1 MKAYSEDLRERVVGA
16 VGRGEPRAAVAVR
29 FEVSLP
35 TIERWLRLKRET
47 GGLARR
53 PVPGP
58 VAVKT
63 AGLAVALPERLAEH
77 ADATLA
83 DHCSWWREVSGI
95 EVSTATMSRALTALG
110 WTRKKRR

>member
-1 MKAYSEDLRERVVGA
+1 MKAYSEDLRERVISA
-16 VGRGEPRAAVAVR
+16 VERGQPRTDVAPR
-29 FEVSLP
+29 FEVSVP

-63 AGLAVALPERLAEH
+63 AGLVMALPERLAGH

-83 DHCSWWREVSGI
+83 AHCSWWQQVSGF
-95 EVSTATMSRALTALG
+95 EVSTATMSRALARLG
-110 WTRKKRR
+110 WTRKKRP

>member
-1 MKAYSEDLRERVVGA
+1 MKAYSEDLRERVIRA
-16 VGRGEPRAAVAVR
+16 VEAGRPREEVAAR
-29 FEVSLP
+29 FEVSVP
-35 TIERWLRLKRET
+35 SIERWVRLKRET

-63 AGLAVALPERLAEH
+63 AGLAAALPGRLAEH

-83 DHCSWWREVSGI
+83 DHCDWWRDVSGRT
-95 EVSTATMSRALTALG
+95 VSTATMSRALTRLG
-110 WTRKKRR
+110 WPRKKRR

>member
-1 MKAYSEDLRERVVGA
+1 MKAYSEDLRERVIRA
-16 VGRGEPRAAVAVR
+16 VEAGRARDEVAAR
-29 FEVSLP
+29 FEVSVP
-35 TIERWLRLKRET
+35 TVERWVRLKRET

-63 AGLAVALPERLAEH
+63 AGLLEALPERLAGH

-83 DHCSWWREVSGI
+83 DHCSWWRGVSGF
-95 EVSTATMSRALTALG
+95 EVSTATMSRALTRLG